1 MRRQQAQ
8 AIGDVL
14 AEYLRESGLEKPLME
29 REVVASWGALMGDM
43 VARLTRSVELKDGV
57 LRVRL
62 SSAAL
67 KAQLFECRR
76 DLVRKLNEH
85 VGCEVVTDVRLMG

>member
-8 AIGDVL
+8 AIGDIV
-14 AEYLRESGLEKPLME
+14 AEFLRESGLEKPLME
-29 REVVASWGALMGDM
+29 RQVVASWNDVMGKT
-43 VARLTRSVELKDGV
+43 VADLTRSVELKDGV
-57 LRVRL
+57 LTVKI

-76 DLVRKLNEH
+76 EVVKKMNDV
-85 VGCEVVTDVRLMG
+85 VGCEVVKEVKLRG